1 MDRADRDVARSLAGM
16 SVARAYAL
24 DGPGRSRTRTRRS
37 AALAVHRVLADPALL
52 TPVFQPIVN
61 LVSGDT
67 VGFEALA
74 RLATD
79 PHRAPIELFRD
90 ARDAGLGP
98 EVEALA
104 VRRALETAA
113 SAGLPPDTFVS
124 VNISPLVLGHRA
136 IWDVFRPRDLDQV
149 VIELTEDD
157 AVDDYGALRRDMR
170 RYLDRGVRFAIDD
183 AGAGFASMRHLA
195 ELWPTFFKLDALLTR
210 GLRRDTRRQAMVRA
224 LATLAIDVD
233 AMLIVEGVE
242 HTDDL
247 LHLAQARLPILVQGY
262 AVSRPKAPWPVVSRV
277 ARRAIAASAERRTLV

>member
-1 MDRADRDVARSLAGM
+1 VSIASACAHEDRRRC
-16 SVARAYAL
+16 
-24 DGPGRSRTRTRRS
+24 RSRSRGRRT
-37 AALAVHRVLADPALL
+37 ATLAVHRILDDPDLL
-52 TPVFQPIVN
+52 RPVYQPIVS
-61 LVSGDT
+61 LVSGET

-74 RLATD
+74 RLAID
-79 PHRAPIELFRD
+79 PHHAPLELFRD
-90 ARDAGLGP
+90 ARAASLAP
-98 EVEALA
+98 EVEAVA
-104 VRRALETAA
+104 VRRALDTAA
-113 SAGLPPDTFVS
+113 AAGIPPRTFIS
-124 VNISPLVLGHRA
+124 VNISPLLLGHRA
-136 IWDVFRPRDLDQV
+136 IWDVFRPRDLQHI

-157 AVDDYGALRRDMR
+157 AVDDYPALRRDMR

-195 ELWPTFFKLDALLTR
+195 ELWPAFFKLDALLTR

-262 AVSRPKAPWPVVSRV
+262 AVSRPKTPWPVVSRV
-277 ARRAIAASAERRTLV
+277 ARRAIAAAAERRTLL